1 MCILL
6 KNAMKNA
13 ALDEINHLI
22 VQVALSKSADIS
34 NVRCRTPKLR
44 SADNHLKRMM
54 AAPMIIQLNHLVK
67 SFVANVALECL
78 LTRMGQSVVLVIAFL
93 VKSFST
99 IFAYERFVA

>member
-1 MCILL
+1 
-6 KNAMKNA
+6 MKNA
-13 ALDEINHLI
+13 APDEINHLI

-78 LTRMGQSVVLVIAFL
+78 LTRMG
-93 VKSFST
+93 
-99 IFAYERFVA
+99 